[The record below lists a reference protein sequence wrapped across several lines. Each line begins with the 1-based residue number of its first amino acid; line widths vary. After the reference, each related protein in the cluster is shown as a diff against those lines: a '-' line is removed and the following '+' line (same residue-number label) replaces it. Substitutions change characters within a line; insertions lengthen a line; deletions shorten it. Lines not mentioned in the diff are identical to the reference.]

1 MAVSLNTIEVTCCR
15 LTLPPTVST
24 LTMYDGYVWPE
35 ECKPIVA
42 ATPTDSRSAMA
53 TRNEAH

>member
-1 MAVSLNTIEVTCCR
+1 MAVSLNTIEVTCYR
-15 LTLPPTVST
+15 LTLPLLST

-42 ATPTDSRSAMA
+42 ATPTDSRLAMT
-53 TRNEAH
+53 TRNEAL